1 MSDVTWASETLRNYV
16 APPSSAQQVK
26 DRIRRAA
33 RALGWEYERAKSI
46 WYADERA
53 AVRPRELR
61 QIEEFTGLRYGRQ
74 ELSEIDLLI
83 SRADA
88 LVVGN
93 QDKDFN
99 RAFAAAARAF
109 YSALVGPGTPGAD
122 E

>member
-1 MSDVTWASETLRNYV
+1 MSDVTWASSTLRKYV
-16 APPSSAQQVK
+16 APPDSAQHVK

-33 RALGWEYERAKSI
+33 RALGWEYERAKTI

-61 QIEEFTGLRYGRQ
+61 DLEQYTGLTYGRQ
-74 ELSEIDLLI
+74 ELTEIDLLI

-88 LVVGN
+88 HLVGN
-93 QDKDFN
+93 QDKDFY
-99 RAFAAAARAF
+99 RAFAAGLRAF
-109 YSALVGPGTPGAD
+109 TRALHRPGTPGAD